1 MLRTTNGRRSRE
13 LGQYWETRCAE
24 YLQSMLFNDRLFGYL
39 QSFLCLFFFALGF
52 HSLLPTFPLF
62 LAGHRWGQCIHD
74 ATTLMGFAVRR
85 SGDASNTAV
94 GDLHGLHGFGN
105 GPRAGDYGNVGEQFR
120 LFRTVLMRRTH
131 FGVQPLLFFHSA
143 QGTSIDEYPNV
154 AKARGVKKMDTS
166 NTSRIASEVNPR
178 HGF

>member
-1 MLRTTNGRRSRE
+1 MLRTTNGRRSRNW
-13 LGQYWETRCAE
+13 GSTGKHAARNISNPSC
-24 YLQSMLFNDRLFGYL
+24 STTGC
-39 QSFLCLFFFALGF
+39 SGISSLFFACFSSPLASTAFCTLFHFFSPDLGGANAF
-52 HSLLPTFPLF
+52 MMP
-62 LAGHRWGQCIHD
+62 
-74 ATTLMGFAVRR
+74 TLMDFAVRR

-143 QGTSIDEYPNV
+143 QGTSIDVYPNV
-154 AKARGVKKMDTS
+154 AKAGGVKKMDTS